1 MKKEHYK
8 AEAHAQRW
16 GIWSSSRLD
25 EATFLS
31 GCVDPAAAAAEIMC
45 VIMIFMEEH
54 GPWSRLVFAKL
65 SFAEQGC
72 QVWL

>member
-1 MKKEHYK
+1 MVHL
-8 AEAHAQRW
+8 
-16 GIWSSSRLD
+16 S
-25 EATFLS
+25 S

-54 GPWSRLVFAKL
+54 EPWSWLVFANL
-65 SFAEQGC
+65 SVVEQGC